1 MAFIIPNA
9 TDTASGAKYENLD
22 QAEPDSLDFEILGN
36 VGRSGV
42 LSGCSVTA
50 LAASNS
56 AVTVEGGVVVLNG
69 QPYIVSGQASFGLP
83 AAPTDA
89 RFDVIVVRVTGGSAL
104 LTTVKGNDELLNPE
118 FPKSVNSLASGTPFD
133 GSIHIDLETDV
144 VLASVYRQSTQN
156 ITESRI
162 ADRRVLHSVNIAN
175 QGTSAPSASA
185 GYTGN
190 LYYRNNVIQGT
201 TASGVYVKNSAGTWI
216 ELAQNN
222 GPQVPVGSVISWL
235 GAGAVPAGYL
245 EANGQA
251 VSRTTYAD
259 LFSVIGTQYGNGDG
273 STTFTLPNF
282 NGKHLKGTTNTSVV
296 GTATGSDTVTLTVSQ
311 LPSHS
316 HTQSHTHTVSHSHTA
331 VHSHGSNGTGS
342 AGGHSH
348 GPGNYSGNT
357 SEQTG
362 HTHGVSGNSGDAG
375 GHSHDVQGNT
385 GNTGSHNHS
394 VSGTSGSGGN
404 HNHSVSGNSGSAGTH
419 NHEPVHYFN
428 SQIPN
433 STWLVAR
440 RTSYVSQDG
449 GYYSVPFSANPPGSG
464 MALTYHDGGFTT
476 HNGHTHDAGDYDSDS
491 GGSHSHNSGNYDS
504 DAAGNHSHTSG
515 NYDTDDPGDHAHTD
529 GEYDSDSGGTH
540 SHSTNVSGDSASGG
554 GHSHTVSISSSNTAT
569 GTSAPTS
576 SGPSAASTGNT
587 GSGNSISTVP
597 SSVYARWLIRA
608 TGTVNATAE
617 DGVQILEEA
626 REEVVTIE
634 LSGSGALPA
643 SQSAAAY
650 YRVPWAATLTAVK
663 ANRNGTNTNGS
674 VTIDVNEGGTS
685 VLSTEITIDQNEG
698 TSLTAATPAVISDSA
713 IANDALLT
721 FDIDSAN
728 TSDEGPLT
736 VTLYFTRED

>member
-36 VGRSGV
+36 AGRSGV
-42 LSGCSVTA
+42 LSGCEVTA
-50 LAASNS
+50 LSASNS
-56 AVTVEGGVVVLNG
+56 AVTVEGGVIILNG
-69 QPYIVSGQASFGLP
+69 QPYIVSGQSSFGLP

-89 RFDVIVVRVTGGSAL
+89 RFDVIVVRVTGSTAL
-104 LTTVKGNDELLNPE
+104 LTTVKGNDELLNTE
-118 FPKSVNSLASGTPFD
+118 FPKSVNSLTSGTPFD
-133 GSIHIDLETDV
+133 GAIHINLETDV
-144 VLASVYRQSTQN
+144 VLASVYRQGTQN

-162 ADRRVLHSVNIAN
+162 VDRRVLHSVSIAN
-175 QGTSAPSASA
+175 QGTSAPSANA

-201 TASGVYVKNSAGTWI
+201 TASGVYVKNSTGTWI

-235 GAGAVPAGYL
+235 GAGAAPAGYL

-296 GTATGSDTVTLTVSQ
+296 GTSTGSDTVTLDVSQ

-316 HTQSHTHTVSHSHTA
+316 HTQSHTHTVSHDHTA

-348 GPGNYSGNT
+348 GSGNYSGNT

-362 HTHGVSGNSGDAG
+362 HTHGVSGNSGNA
-375 GHSHDVQGNT
+375 
-385 GNTGSHNHS
+385 
-394 VSGTSGSGGN
+394 GN
-404 HNHSVSGNSGSAGTH
+404 HNHTANA
-419 NHEPVHYFN
+419 HYN
-428 SQIPN
+428 AQIPN
-433 STWLVAR
+433 ATWLVAR

-449 GYYSVPFSANPPGSG
+449 GYYAVPFSANPPGSG

-476 HNGHTHDAGDYDSDS
+476 HNGHSHDDGNYNSDY
-491 GGSHSHNSGNYDS
+491 GGGHSHDSGNYDS
-504 DAAGNHSHTSG
+504 DAAGDHNHDSG
-515 NYDTDDPGDHAHTD
+515 NYGTDDPGNHAHND
-529 GEYDSDSGGTH
+529 GEYDADSGGSH
-540 SHSTNVSGDSASGG
+540 SHSTNVGGESASGG
-554 GHSHTVSISSSNTAT
+554 GHAHTVSISSSNTAT

>member
-36 VGRSGV
+36 AGRSGV
-42 LSGCSVTA
+42 LSGCAVTA
-50 LAASNS
+50 LAASNT

-89 RFDVIVVRVTGGSAL
+89 RFDVIVVRVTGGNAL

-118 FPKSVNSLASGTPFD
+118 FPKSVNSLASGATFD
-133 GSIHIDLETDV
+133 GSINIDLETDV
-144 VLASVYRQSTQN
+144 VLASVYRQGTQN

-162 ADRRVLHSVNIAN
+162 VDRRVLHSVSISN
-175 QGTSAPSASA
+175 QGTSAPSTNS

-190 LYYRNNVIQGT
+190 LYYRSNVIQGT
-201 TASGVYVKNSAGTWI
+201 TASGVYIKNSAGTWI

-235 GAGAVPAGYL
+235 GSGAVPAGYL

-259 LFSVIGTQYGNGDG
+259 LFSVVGTQYGAGDG

-282 NGKHLKGTTNTSVV
+282 NGKHFKGTTNTSLV
-296 GTATGSDTVTLTVSQ
+296 GTATGSDTFTLSTSQ

-316 HTQSHTHTVSHSHTA
+316 HTQSHTHTVNHAHTA
-331 VHSHGSNGTGS
+331 VHGHTSNGTGS
-342 AGGHSH
+342 TGSH
-348 GPGNYSGNT
+348 EHGDGNYAGTTSVHSGHNHGV
-357 SEQTG
+357 SGSAGNHSG
-362 HTHGVSGNSGDAG
+362 HTHGVSGNSGSA
-375 GHSHDVQGNT
+375 
-385 GNTGSHNHS
+385 GSHNH
-394 VSGTSGSGGN
+394 
-404 HNHSVSGNSGSAGTH
+404 
-419 NHEPVHYFN
+419 EPSMYSLLQWN
-428 SQIPN
+428 N

-449 GYYSVPFSANPPGSG
+449 GYYSIPYSTNPPGTG
-464 MALTYHDGGFTT
+464 MAVTYHDGAFTT
-476 HNGHTHDAGDYDSDS
+476 HNGHSHGDGTYDADT
-491 GGSHSHNSGNYDS
+491 GGSHSHTDGTYDA
-504 DAAGNHSHTSG
+504 DAGGNHSHTL
-515 NYDTDDPGDHAHTD
+515 
-529 GEYDSDSGGTH
+529 
-540 SHSTNVSGDSASGG
+540 NVSGNSASAG
-554 GHSHTVSISSSNTAT
+554 GHAHNVSISDSNVST
-569 GTSAPTS
+569 GTANPTS
-576 SGPSAASTGNT
+576 SGPSNNATGDT
-587 GSGNSISTVP
+587 GSGSTISNVP

-643 SQSAAAY
+643 SQADAAY

-663 ANRNGTNTNGS
+663 ANRNGTNTNGA
-674 VTIDVNEGGTS
+674 VTIDVNEGGAS
-685 VLSTEITIDQNEG
+685 VLSTEITIDQNED
-698 TSLTAATPAVISDSA
+698 TSLTAATPAVIGDSA